1 MKTRRR
7 GRGEGAE
14 EEEKK
19 GAGGREQEESRTR
32 GHRSYERG
40 VKDERAGGRGEGEGK
55 ECGGPLRRRDAEE
68 EKREG
73 GGAERRREGT
83 ASTVTVSERE
93 VTSDPFVRPRLRP
106 ASFGQS
112 LSVPPAGLKQ
122 LRGALREGP
131 AWAKLTRGGVR
142 GGQGEREE
150 RIRRG
155 RGAVRGEG

>member
-1 MKTRRR
+1 MRGPSSRRKN
-7 GRGEGAE
+7 AE
-14 EEEKK
+14 K
-19 GAGGREQEESRTR
+19 
-32 GHRSYERG
+32 
-40 VKDERAGGRGEGEGK
+40 
-55 ECGGPLRRRDAEE
+55 

-106 ASFGQS
+106 APFGRS
-112 LSVPPAGLKQ
+112 LSVPPAGLKR

-155 RGAVRGEG
+155 RGAVREEGRRVGPRASRDRENTTYNII